1 MGPGLGQRKIL
12 FGTMSGRRKASIRV
26 LTDLFDDAPNIAEP
40 VNWEPNRGA
49 GLARLKTFLPRA
61 GRAYATSRNYDF
73 GAENRSNVS
82 ALSPWLRH
90 RLITETEV
98 LSAVLSKHGF
108 NAAEKFIQEV
118 FWRGYFK
125 GWLQHRPQ
133 VWDRYRA
140 DVARLAGS
148 LDDEVGLERR
158 YAQATTGQTGIDAF
172 DHWVQELI
180 ETGYLHNH
188 ARMWFASIWIFTLKL
203 PWQLGADFFAQH
215 LLDWDP
221 ASNTLSWRWVG
232 GLHTIGKTYL
242 ARPDNIAKYTDG
254 QFNPAGHL
262 ATDAPALSEGNPPTP
277 RALSDVLAEP
287 KGAGPSI
294 LMITE
299 EDVSIDPTLLNTTD
313 IQGVIGLAGAAG
325 RSPHP
330 ISEKARNFAHAVVSD
345 GVAQVS
351 KTFDDIPS
359 RIVNQNDWAGALSDF
374 SRSCG
379 AYRIITAEIPNGPAS
394 DAMASAAQELSAA
407 DIEIDVIRRSY
418 DQAVWPHA
426 KKGFFGLKKQIP
438 TILSALD
445 IAP

>member
-1 MGPGLGQRKIL
+1 MRNG
-12 FGTMSGRRKASIRV
+12 IRV
-26 LTDLFDDAPNIAEP
+26 VSDLFDDLPKTVEP
-40 VNWEPNRGA
+40 THWVPDRDA
-49 GLARLKTFLPRA
+49 GLARLETFLPRA
-61 GRAYATSRNYDF
+61 GRAYATSRNFDF
-73 GAENRSNVS
+73 GAEDRSNVS

-133 VWDRYRA
+133 VWDRYRT
-140 DVARLAGS
+140 DVAGLS
-148 LDDEVGLERR
+148 STLDAEPGLKRR
-158 YAQATTGQTGIDAF
+158 FTQATAGQTGIDAF
-172 DHWVQELI
+172 DHWVRELV

-232 GLHTIGKTYL
+232 GLHTVGKTYL
-242 ARPDNIAKYTDG
+242 ARADNIAKYTDDR
-254 QFNPAGHL
+254 FNPAGQL
-262 ATDAPALSEGNPPTP
+262 ATDASALSESHAAALQDITDIPAAPTG
-277 RALSDVLAEP
+277 V
-287 KGAGPSI
+287 GPSI
-294 LMITE
+294 LLIT
-299 EDVSIDPTLLNTTD
+299 DDDTWVDPTIFDNAD
-313 IQGVIGLAGAAG
+313 IKGVIGLTGAQG

-330 ISEKARNFAHAVVSD
+330 ISDSACRFAYTAVASGVAHASRLC
-345 GVAQVS
+345 G
-351 KTFDDIPS
+351 DIPS
-359 RIVNQNDWAGALSDF
+359 RVFGENDWGSALSDF
-374 SRSCG
+374 ARACG
-379 AYRIITAEIPNGPAS
+379 AYRIITAEIQTGPSS
-394 DAMASAAQELSAA
+394 DALFNAAPELKAA
-407 DIEIDVIRRSY
+407 DIEISIFRRPY

-438 TILSALD
+438 TILSTLGMAG
-445 IAP
+445 